1 MKPRIYTYKVT
12 FEEIPDWYWGV
23 HKERKY
29 GESYLGSPVSHA
41 WKWDFYTP
49 FLEILELFPYTE
61 EGWAEACGVEKRC
74 IRPDLNNPLCLNE
87 NVGGSM
93 SLEMLKKGSRKANK
107 IIHAEK
113 NELGKSVIAVKAS
126 IAAHKEKNE
135 NGKSVTAVKAAT
147 AAHKEKNKNG
157 KSVNAVK
164 GGEAIHRKK
173 NKNGNSVNALKAG
186 KAARD
191 KLGKRVVVTFP
202 NGFQRSFNSVREVS
216 RFLGHPHTTISDQI
230 ERGLPTKRSR
240 FFGYNFEYA

>member
-1 MKPRIYTYKVT
+1 VKPRIYTYRVT

-29 GESYLGSPVSHA
+29 GESYLGSPKTHV

-49 FLEILELFPYTE
+49 FLEILELFPYTK
-61 EGWAEACGVEKRC
+61 EGWLEACEVEKRC
-74 IRPDLNNPLCLNE
+74 IRPNLNNPLCLNE

-93 SLEMLKKGSRKANK
+93 SLEAIKKGAKKTNE
-107 IIHAEK
+107 IIHAER
-113 NELGKSVIAVKAS
+113 NQSGKSVSAVKAS

-147 AAHKEKNKNG
+147 ATHRNKNENG

-164 GGEAIHRKK
+164 CGEAIHRKK
-173 NKNGNSVNALKAG
+173 NENGKSINALKAG

-202 NGFQRSFNSVREVS
+202 NGFRRSFNSVREVS

-230 ERGLPTKRSR
+230 KRGLPTKRSR
-240 FFGYNFEYA
+240 FFGYNFELA